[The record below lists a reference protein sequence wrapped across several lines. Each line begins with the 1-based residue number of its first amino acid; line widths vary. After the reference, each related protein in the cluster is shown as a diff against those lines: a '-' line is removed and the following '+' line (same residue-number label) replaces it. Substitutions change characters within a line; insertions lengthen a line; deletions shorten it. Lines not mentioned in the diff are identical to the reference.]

1 LDAKTQPLSNYD
13 NFDLMR
19 ATETGILRGNT
30 IELEHAI
37 PEMDGQRVRVVL
49 ESFDEPRLSTQQ
61 QHDLWQA
68 WIERGP
74 KGPIDTAQHK

>member
-1 LDAKTQPLSNYD
+1 MIS
-13 NFDLMR
+13 FDIMS

-37 PEMDGQRVRVVL
+37 PEMEGQRVRVVL

-74 KGPIDTAQHK
+74 KGPIEDGRDTEIP